1 MLVDGASSEGSLQL
15 TVVITNEDGG
25 LSWLELDHRAVRC
38 NFKCQA
44 GQKRFI
50 ALLINVV
57 IQDGHRDNLAQIG
70 SIEDQDGVNGSEVRG
85 T

>member
-1 MLVDGASSEGSLQL
+1 MVLYSSEGSLQL

-25 LSWLELDHRAVRC
+25 FSWLELDHRAVRC

-50 ALLINVV
+50 ALLIDVV
-57 IQDGHRDNLAQIG
+57 ILDGHSDNLAQIG
-70 SIEDQDGVNGSEVRG
+70 SIEHQDGVNGSEVRG

>member
-1 MLVDGASSEGSLQL
+1 MQL

-25 LSWLELDHRAVRC
+25 LRWLELDHIAVRC

-50 ALLINVV
+50 ALLIDVV
-57 IQDGHRDNLAQIG
+57 IQDGHRDNLPQIG
-70 SIEDQDGVNGSEVRG
+70 SIEDQDGVIGSEVLG